1 MSYCLKLQLWSCEIC
16 MILMEV
22 EKQPTFDLSLLEG
35 RTMKEEIDAIQFQGT
50 FSMYSN
56 ECLAQWKDRDTY
68 WN

>member
-1 MSYCLKLQLWSCEIC
+1 

-22 EKQPTFDLSLLEG
+22 EKKPTFDLSLLEV